1 MDSTYKPEVTKEP
14 LAEGRYYLVD
24 ISPAIDA
31 YLQAPLQVRMVGV
44 DENCGFS
51 PEDMLDI
58 ELESIVHC
66 LDEKSEAQKNLSS
79 HANNLLEEYIEINVE
94 ELKTKTG
101 KVMDYLVPHTADQL
115 DHVKV
120 VADFGLAVAEIFV
133 AVGLY
138 KSDGT
143 LPGDYCTMLDNGV
156 LVIRDHTSKIL
167 R

>member
-14 LAEGRYYLVD
+14 LSEGRYYLVD
-24 ISPAIDA
+24 ISPAVEA
-31 YLQAPLQVRMVGV
+31 YLQVPLAVRMVGV
-44 DENCGFS
+44 QDDCGFTA
-51 PEDMLDI
+51 EDMLDI
-58 ELESIVHC
+58 ELESIVAC
-66 LDEKSEAQKNLSS
+66 LDERSEAQKKLGA
-79 HANNLLEEYIEINVE
+79 HANNLLEDYTEINE
-94 ELKTKTG
+94 EQLKLKTG

-120 VADFGLAVAEIFV
+120 VADFGLAVAELFV
-133 AVGLY
+133 EAGVY
-138 KSDGT
+138 RQDGT